1 MATSTFHSKP
11 TALEVVKG
19 LNAKLHGKVVIITGA
34 TSGIGIETAR
44 ALASANAHIIITAR
58 DKNKGA
64 KAVEDI
70 RKTTANDKVEM
81 MEMDLTSFE

>member
-34 TSGIGIETAR
+34 TSGKQIK
-44 ALASANAHIIITAR
+44 L
-58 DKNKGA
+58 
-64 KAVEDI
+64 
-70 RKTTANDKVEM
+70 
-81 MEMDLTSFE
+81 